1 MSENKKKRRGLFG
14 RPQQSAG
21 QRTEETY
28 QETQRAPRPKKKGR
42 AGFVIGTILLVMVL
56 TIAIFTGI
64 FLTWIN
70 TSLKGKVEVYVD
82 ELETKVSTELYY
94 LDAKTDEWV
103 MYQTLYSDGEN
114 RIWID
119 LENIPQ
125 YMKDAAIA
133 IEDKR
138 FEKHNGVDF
147 RGTVRA
153 ILSTL
158 TGRGVQGGSTITQQ
172 LIKNVT
178 GDNESTVKRKV
189 VEIYRALEL
198 EKRYDK
204 DQILEAYLNRICLG
218 QSCYGVE
225 AAARFYFGKS
235 ASELT
240 LAQSASLIGITNNP
254 SQYGPFESEWS
265 REQNRKREILILDAM
280 LDQGK
285 ITQEEYDA
293 AKAEEV
299 IFTNGY
305 SNTGNYYGDAVVD
318 TSEDQQQEAT
328 PAVAQYRA
336 RNSYFTDALIDDVIQ
351 ALMDEF
357 GYDHSTAENALFSKG
372 YKIYTTQNYEYQKIA
387 ESVFEDLSNTPYTRT
402 NSKGETEQL
411 QGAITII
418 DPYTGYVVAMVGGTG
433 TKAIDRGLNW
443 ATTVRPCGSAAKPI
457 STYAPALDQGVITG
471 ASTIDDYPVLELNDS
486 PYPKN
491 DNGRFQGLV
500 TVRRALVQSL
510 NTCAVRVN
518 MALGTWNSYDFMTSR
533 LGFTTLTQSDSE
545 QVGAMALGGFANGV
559 TTEEMAA
566 AYGAFVNEGI
576 YTKPR
581 TFTRI
586 EDSNGN
592 VILENEIQSNVAM
605 KASTAALM
613 NSILHDVVNGGT
625 GSSANFS
632 GMTLAGKTGTTNDQ
646 KDRYFVGYS
655 PYYVGACW
663 VGYESY
669 SRVSSGGVNPAAAL
683 WNKVMSRIHENLEDK
698 SFFSCSDLVRVTVC
712 ADSGMLATNLCES
725 DPRGSRVRTEWVAAD
740 NQPTQLCT
748 MHEGGMTL
756 NYYRDYFANFLDI
769 VAEDSDYVR
778 WGNAIGGDGT
788 QLPPGWGSDDSTADD
803 DYYDEPG
810 DLPDDDTDTGGDW
823 PDALAGG
830 IGALADAVRDRW
842 GR

>member
-28 QETQRAPRPKKKGR
+28 QETQHAPRPRKKGR
-42 AGFVIGTILLVMVL
+42 AGFVIGTILLVLVL

-204 DQILEAYLNRICLG
+204 DQILESYLNRICLG

-254 SQYGPFESEWS
+254 SQYGPYESEWS

-285 ITQEEYDA
+285 ITQAEYDA

-328 PAVAQYRA
+328 PAVAQYKA
-336 RNSYFTDALIDDVIQ
+336 RNSYFTDALIDDVIE

-357 GYDHSTAENALFSKG
+357 GYDRSTAENALFSKG

-471 ASTIDDYPVLELNDS
+471 ASTIDDFPVLELNDS

-683 WNKVMSRIHENLEDK
+683 WNKVMSRIHEGLENK
-698 SFFSCSDLVRVTVC
+698 SFFSCSDLVQVTVC
-712 ADSGMLATNLCES
+712 ADSGMLASNLCES

-740 NQPTQLCT
+740 NQPTELCT

-756 NYYRDYFANFLDI
+756 NYYRDYFANFPDV
-769 VAEDSDYVR
+769 VAEDSEYVH
-778 WGNAIGGDGT
+778 WGNAIGGDEYSV
-788 QLPPGWGSDDSTADD
+788 PPGWPGSDDSTDTGDDTADD
-803 DYYDEPG
+803 STDT
-810 DLPDDDTDTGGDW
+810 DDDTGGDW

-830 IGALADAVRDRW
+830 IGALADALRDHL

>member
-1 MSENKKKRRGLFG
+1 MDQHVPEG
-14 RPQQSAG
+14 
-21 QRTEETY
+21 
-28 QETQRAPRPKKKGR
+28 
-42 AGFVIGTILLVMVL
+42 
-56 TIAIFTGI
+56 
-64 FLTWIN
+64 
-70 TSLKGKVEVYVD
+70 
-82 ELETKVSTELYY
+82 LETKVSTELYY
-94 LDAKTDEWV
+94 QDAKTDEWV
-103 MYQTLYSDGEN
+103 MYQTLYSKGEN

-119 LENIPQ
+119 LENIPD

-178 GDNESTVKRKV
+178 GDNQSTVKRKV
-189 VEIYRALEL
+189 TEIYRALEL
-198 EKRYDK
+198 EKRYSK
-204 DQILEAYLNRICLG
+204 DQILESYLNRICLG

-225 AAARFYFGKS
+225 AAARTYFGKS

-254 SQYGPFESEWS
+254 SQFGPFEGEWS

-280 LDQGK
+280 LEQGK
-285 ITQEEYDA
+285 ITQAEYDA

-299 IFTNGY
+299 IFTNGW
-305 SNTGNYYGDAVVD
+305 SNTGNYYGNEVVD
-318 TSEDQQQEAT
+318 TSALLEEET
-328 PAVAQYRA
+328 EPVVAQYTS
-336 RNSYFTDALIDDVIQ
+336 RNSYFTDALIEDVIQ

-357 GYDHSTAENALFSKG
+357 GYDYDTAQNALFNKG

-387 ESVFEDLSNTPYTRT
+387 ESVFTDLSNTPYTRT

-418 DPYTGYVVAMVGGTG
+418 DPYTGYIVAMVGGIGEKT
-433 TKAIDRGLNW
+433 ADRGWNW
-443 ATTVRPCGSAAKPI
+443 ATSVRPCGSAAKPI
-457 STYAPALDQGVITG
+457 STYAPALDQGIITG

-486 PYPKN
+486 AYPKN

-500 TVRRALVQSL
+500 TLRRALVQSL

-518 MALGTWNSYDFMTSR
+518 MMLGTWESYDFMTSR
-533 LGFTTLTQSDSE
+533 LGFTTLTQADSE
-545 QVGAMALGGFANGV
+545 QVGAMALGGYARGV

-576 YTKPR
+576 YTRPR
-581 TFTRI
+581 TFTRV

-632 GMTLAGKTGTTNDQ
+632 GMTLAGKTGTTSSAY
-646 KDRYFVGYS
+646 DRWFVGYT
-655 PYYVGACW
+655 PYYTAAVW
-663 VGYESY
+663 VGFEQNE
-669 SRVSSGGVNPAAAL
+669 RVPASGNPAL
-683 WNKVMSRIHENLEDK
+683 KMWTLVMSGVHEGLEDRK
-698 SFFSCSDLVRVTVC
+698 FSEPAGLTTVTYCLDSGLLATDYCRMDPRGDRTARGTVFQGDAPTEFCTSHTAETTVTVC
-712 ADSGMLATNLCES
+712 LDCPILDGNGEETGLYHLAGEFCPEESRQEVSLLGYQREDVGGAGAEDAKYFLGVTQEAGPCTVHTAAQPDPDLPFDPNQPWDPS
-725 DPRGSRVRTEWVAAD
+725 DPWNPNTNPLDPTGQGGGGAAD
-740 NQPTQLCT
+740 PGQ
-748 MHEGGMTL
+748 
-756 NYYRDYFANFLDI
+756 
-769 VAEDSDYVR
+769 ED
-778 WGNAIGGDGT
+778 
-788 QLPPGWGSDDSTADD
+788 
-803 DYYDEPG
+803 
-810 DLPDDDTDTGGDW
+810 
-823 PDALAGG
+823 PDAPQGG
-830 IGALADAVRDRW
+830 ETEDPSGTDPIINPET
-842 GR
+842 GRPYGY

>member
-1 MSENKKKRRGLFG
+1 MSENKKHRGLFG

-21 QRTEETY
+21 QRNNEGH
-28 QETQRAPRPKKKGR
+28 QEAQPRSKKKGKASR
-42 AGFVIGTILLVMVL
+42 IIGTIVLVMVL
-56 TIAIFTGI
+56 TMVIFTGI
-64 FLTWIN
+64 FMTWIN
-70 TSLKGKVEVYVD
+70 TSLKGHVEVYID

-94 LDAKTDEWV
+94 LDAKTEEWV

-125 YMKDAAIA
+125 YMQDAAVA

-138 FEKHNGVDF
+138 FEKHKGVDLI
-147 RGTVRA
+147 GTVRA

-178 GDNESTVKRKV
+178 GDDQVTVKRKV
-189 VEIYRALEL
+189 TEIYRALEL

-204 DQILEAYLNRICLG
+204 DQILEAYLNRIYLG
-218 QSCYGVE
+218 QSCSGVE
-225 AAARFYFGKS
+225 AAARTYFGKS
-235 ASELT
+235 VSELS
-240 LAQSASLIGITNNP
+240 LAQCASLIGITNNP
-254 SQYGPFESEWS
+254 SQYGPFEGEWS

-280 LDQGK
+280 LEQGK
-285 ITQEEYDA
+285 ITQAEYDA

-305 SNTGNYYGDAVVD
+305 SNTGNYYGEAVVD
-318 TSEDQQQEAT
+318 TSEDQQQEEAT
-328 PAVAQYRA
+328 PAVAQYKS
-336 RNSYFTDALIDDVIQ
+336 RNSYFTDALIDDVIE
-351 ALMDEF
+351 ALMDEY
-357 GYDHSTAENALFSKG
+357 GYDYETAESALFNKG
-372 YKIYTTQNYEYQKIA
+372 YKVYTTQNYEYQKIA

-433 TKAIDRGLNW
+433 SKVYDRSLNW

-457 STYAPALDQGVITG
+457 STYAPALDRGIITG

-500 TVRRALVQSL
+500 TLRRALVQSL
-510 NTCAVRVN
+510 NTCAVRVC
-518 MALGTWNSYDFMTSR
+518 MELGTWNSYDFMTSR

-545 QVGAMALGGFANGV
+545 QVGAMALGGYAKGV

-581 TFTRI
+581 TFTRV

-625 GSSANFS
+625 GSAAYFS
-632 GMTLAGKTGTTNDQ
+632 GMTLAGKTGTTNDLR
-646 KDRYFVGYS
+646 DRYFVGYS

-663 VGYESY
+663 VGYESN
-669 SRVSSGGVNPAAAL
+669 SRVSTSGGNPAAIL
-683 WNKVMSRIHENLEDK
+683 WNKVMSQIHEGLENK
-698 SFFSCSDLVRVTVC
+698 SFFSCSDLVQVSVC
-712 ADSGMLATNLCES
+712 ADSGMLATALCEQ
-725 DPRGSRVRTEWVAAD
+725 DPRGSRVRTEWVAVD
-740 NQPTQLCT
+740 NQPQAMCT
-748 MHEGGMTL
+748 MHDGSSML
-756 NYYRDYFANFLDI
+756 NYSRDYFADFPDI
-769 VAEDSDYVR
+769 VAEDSDYVQ
-778 WGNAIGGDGT
+778 WGNPIGGDENS
-788 QLPPGWGSDDSTADD
+788 LPPGWTEDDVNDPDDSDDNAGNAL
-803 DYYDEPG
+803 ENI
-810 DLPDDDTDTGGDW
+810 LGGLFGGFAA
-823 PDALAGG
+823 ALRS
-830 IGALADAVRDRW
+830 LS
-842 GR
+842 

>member
-28 QETQRAPRPKKKGR
+28 QETQHAPRPRKKGR
-42 AGFVIGTILLVMVL
+42 AGFVIGTILLVLAL

-70 TSLKGKVEVYVD
+70 TSLKGNVEVYVD

-225 AAARFYFGKS
+225 AAARTYFGKS

-318 TSEDQQQEAT
+318 TSEDQQQEDT
-328 PAVAQYRA
+328 PAVAQYKA

-411 QGAITII
+411 QGAITVI

-433 TKAIDRGLNW
+433 AKTADRGWNW
-443 ATTVRPCGSAAKPI
+443 ATSVRPCGSAAKPI

-545 QVGAMALGGFANGV
+545 QVGAMALGGYANGV

-605 KASTAALM
+605 KSSTAALM

-663 VGYESY
+663 VGYESN
-669 SRVSSGGVNPAAAL
+669 SRVSSGGINPAAAL
-683 WNKVMSRIHENLEDK
+683 WKQVMSRIHENLENK
-698 SFFSCSDLVRVTVC
+698 SFFSSSDLVQVTVC

-740 NQPTQLCT
+740 NKPTELCT
-748 MHEGGMTL
+748 MHEGGMML
-756 NYYRDYFANFLDI
+756 NYYRDYFARFPDI
-769 VAEDSDYVR
+769 VAEDSEYVR

-788 QLPPGWGSDDSTADD
+788 ELPPGWSSTG
-803 DYYDEPG
+803 DY
-810 DLPDDDTDTGGDW
+810 DDDTADTEPDTDDDTGDNW
-823 PDALAGG
+823 QDALAGG

>member
-1 MSENKKKRRGLFG
+1 MSENKKRRGLFG

-21 QRTEETY
+21 RRNDEAH
-28 QETQRAPRPKKKGR
+28 QEAQQPRPKKKGK
-42 AGFVIGTILLVMVL
+42 AGRIIGTIVLVMVL
-56 TIAIFTGI
+56 TMVIFTGI
-64 FLTWIN
+64 FMTWIN
-70 TSLKGKVEVYVD
+70 TSLKGNVEVYVD

-94 LDAKTDEWV
+94 LDAKTEEWV

-125 YMKDAAIA
+125 YMQDAAIA

-178 GDNESTVKRKV
+178 GDDQVTVKRKV
-189 VEIYRALEL
+189 TEIYRALEL
-198 EKRYDK
+198 EKRYEK

-225 AAARFYFGKS
+225 AAARTYFGKS

-318 TSEDQQQEAT
+318 TSEDQQQEDT
-328 PAVAQYRA
+328 PAVAQYKA

-411 QGAITII
+411 QGAITVI

-433 TKAIDRGLNW
+433 AKTADRGWNW
-443 ATTVRPCGSAAKPI
+443 ATSVRPCGSAAKPI

-545 QVGAMALGGFANGV
+545 QVGAMALGGYANGV

-605 KASTAALM
+605 KSSTAALM
-613 NSILHDVVNGGT
+613 NSILHDVVTGGT
-625 GSSANFS
+625 GSAASFS

-646 KDRYFVGYS
+646 RDRYFVGYS

-663 VGYESY
+663 VGYESN
-669 SRVSSGGVNPAAAL
+669 SRVSSGGVNPAAIL
-683 WNKVMSRIHENLEDK
+683 WNKVMSQIHAGLENK
-698 SFFSCSDLVRVTVC
+698 SFFSCSDLVKVTVC

-725 DPRGSRVRTEWVAAD
+725 DPRGSRVRTEWVAVD

-748 MHEGGMTL
+748 MHTGGMMLDYT
-756 NYYRDYFANFLDI
+756 RDYFAKFPDI
-769 VAEDSDYVR
+769 VAEDSDYVH
-778 WGNAIGGDGT
+778 WGSDIGGDNT
-788 QLPPGWGSDDSTADD
+788 ATPPGWGFDWDDEDTGDL
-803 DYYDEPG
+803 PG
-810 DLPDDDTDTGGDW
+810 DLPDEPEPDDDTDGTLPW
-823 PDALAGG
+823 E
-830 IGALADAVRDRW
+830 
-842 GR
+842 

>member
-1 MSENKKKRRGLFG
+1 MSENKKRRGLFG

-21 QRTEETY
+21 QRNDEAH
-28 QETQRAPRPKKKGR
+28 QEAQQPRPKKKGK
-42 AGFVIGTILLVMVL
+42 AGRIIGTIVLVMVL
-56 TIAIFTGI
+56 TMVIFTGI
-64 FLTWIN
+64 FMTWIN
-70 TSLKGKVEVYVD
+70 TSLKGNVEVYVD

-94 LDAKTDEWV
+94 LDAKTEEWV

-178 GDNESTVKRKV
+178 GDDQVTVKRKV
-189 VEIYRALEL
+189 TEIYRALEL
-198 EKRYDK
+198 EKRYEK

-225 AAARFYFGKS
+225 AAARTYFGKS

-318 TSEDQQQEAT
+318 TSEDQQQEDT
-328 PAVAQYRA
+328 PAVAQYKA

-411 QGAITII
+411 QGAITVI

-433 TKAIDRGLNW
+433 AKTADRGWNW
-443 ATTVRPCGSAAKPI
+443 ATSVRPCGSAAKPI

-545 QVGAMALGGFANGV
+545 QVGAMALGGYANGV

-605 KASTAALM
+605 KSSTAALM
-613 NSILHDVVNGGT
+613 NSILHDVVTGGT
-625 GSSANFS
+625 GSAASFS

-646 KDRYFVGYS
+646 RDRYFVGYS

-663 VGYESY
+663 VGYESN
-669 SRVSSGGVNPAAAL
+669 SRVSSGGVNPAAIL
-683 WNKVMSRIHENLEDK
+683 WNKVMSQIHAGLENK
-698 SFFSCSDLVRVTVC
+698 SFFSCSDLVKVTVC

-725 DPRGSRVRTEWVAAD
+725 DPRGSRVRTEWVAVD

-748 MHEGGMTL
+748 MHTGGMMLDYT
-756 NYYRDYFANFLDI
+756 RDYFAKFPDI
-769 VAEDSDYVR
+769 VAEDSDYVH
-778 WGNAIGGDGT
+778 WGSDIGGDNT
-788 QLPPGWGSDDSTADD
+788 AAPPGGWGNDTDD
-803 DYYDEPG
+803 DYTDG
-810 DLPDDDTDTGGDW
+810 DLPDDWPDDLPDEPEPDDDTGGTEPW
-823 PDALAGG
+823 E
-830 IGALADAVRDRW
+830 
-842 GR
+842 

>member
-21 QRTEETY
+21 QRTEETH
-28 QETQRAPRPKKKGR
+28 QETQHAPRPKKKGR

-70 TSLKGKVEVYVD
+70 TSLKGNVEVYVD

-138 FEKHNGVDF
+138 FKKHNGVDF

-204 DQILEAYLNRICLG
+204 DQILESYLNRICLG

-225 AAARFYFGKS
+225 AAARTYFGKS

-254 SQYGPFESEWS
+254 SQYGPYESEWS

-280 LDQGK
+280 LEQGK

-328 PAVAQYRA
+328 PAVAQYKA
-336 RNSYFTDALIDDVIQ
+336 RNSYFTDALIEDVIQ
-351 ALMDEF
+351 ALRDEF
-357 GYDHSTAENALFSKG
+357 GYDYKTAQDALFNKG

-411 QGAITII
+411 QGAITVI

-433 TKAIDRGLNW
+433 AKTIDRGLNW

-683 WNKVMSRIHENLEDK
+683 WNKVMSRIHENLENK
-698 SFFSCSDLVRVTVC
+698 SFFSCSDLVQVTVC

-788 QLPPGWGSDDSTADD
+788 QLPPGWGSDDSTTDD
-803 DYYDEPG
+803 DYDEPG
-810 DLPDDDTDTGGDW
+810 GLPGDDTDTGGDW
-823 PDALAGG
+823 PDTLAGG
-830 IGALADAVRDRW
+830 IGALADALRDRL

>member
-28 QETQRAPRPKKKGR
+28 QETQHAPRPRKKGR
-42 AGFVIGTILLVMVL
+42 AGFVIGTILLVLVL

-204 DQILEAYLNRICLG
+204 DQILESYLNRICLG

-254 SQYGPFESEWS
+254 SQYGPYESEWS

-285 ITQEEYDA
+285 ITQAEYDA

-328 PAVAQYRA
+328 PAVAQYKA
-336 RNSYFTDALIDDVIQ
+336 RNSYFTDALIDDVIE

-357 GYDHSTAENALFSKG
+357 GYDRSTAENALFSKG

-471 ASTIDDYPVLELNDS
+471 ASTIDDFPVLELNDS

-683 WNKVMSRIHENLEDK
+683 WNKVMSRIHEGLENK
-698 SFFSCSDLVRVTVC
+698 SFFSCSDLVQVTVC
-712 ADSGMLATNLCES
+712 ADSGMLASNLCES

-740 NQPTQLCT
+740 NQPTELCT

-756 NYYRDYFANFLDI
+756 NYYRDYFANFPDV
-769 VAEDSDYVR
+769 VAEDSEYVH
-778 WGNAIGGDGT
+778 WGNAIGGDEYSV
-788 QLPPGWGSDDSTADD
+788 PPGWPGSDDSTAT
-803 DYYDEPG
+803 G
-810 DLPDDDTDTGGDW
+810 DDTADDSTDTDDDTGGDW

-830 IGALADAVRDRW
+830 IGALADALRDHL

>member
-1 MSENKKKRRGLFG
+1 MSENKKKRSGLFG

-21 QRTEETY
+21 QPMADVSEQAGVSR
-28 QETQRAPRPKKKGR
+28 KKGR
-42 AGFVIGTILLVMVL
+42 VGHTIGTILLVMVL

-64 FLTWIN
+64 FMTWIN
-70 TSLKGKVEVYVD
+70 TSLKGHVEVYID

-94 LDAKTDEWV
+94 LDAKTEEWV

-125 YMKDAAIA
+125 YMQDAAVA

-138 FEKHNGVDF
+138 FEKHKGVDLI
-147 RGTVRA
+147 GTVRA

-178 GDNESTVKRKV
+178 GDDQVTVKRKV
-189 VEIYRALEL
+189 TEIYRALEL
-198 EKRYDK
+198 EKRYSK
-204 DQILEAYLNRICLG
+204 DQILESYLNRICLG

-225 AAARFYFGKS
+225 AAARTYFGKS

-254 SQYGPFESEWS
+254 SQFGPFEGEWS
-265 REQNRKREILILDAM
+265 REQNRKRELLILDAM

-285 ITQEEYDA
+285 ITQAEYDA

-299 IFTNGY
+299 IFTNGW
-305 SNTGNYYGDAVVD
+305 SNTGNYYGDEVVD
-318 TSEDQQQEAT
+318 TSALLEET
-328 PAVAQYRA
+328 EPVVAQYTA
-336 RNSYFTDALIDDVIQ
+336 RNSYFTDALIEDVIQ
-351 ALMDEF
+351 ALMEEF
-357 GYDHSTAENALFSKG
+357 GYDYETAESALFNKG
-372 YKIYTTQNYEYQKIA
+372 YKVYTTQNYEYQKIA

-433 TKAIDRGLNW
+433 SKIYDRSLNW
-443 ATTVRPCGSAAKPI
+443 ATTVRPCGSAAKPV
-457 STYAPALDQGVITG
+457 STYAPALDRGIITG
-471 ASTIDDYPVLELNDS
+471 ASTIDDYPVLELNDN

-500 TVRRALVQSL
+500 TLRRALVQSL

-518 MALGTWNSYDFMTSR
+518 MMLGTWESYDFMTSR

-545 QVGAMALGGFANGV
+545 QVGAMALGGYSRGV

-576 YTKPR
+576 YTRPR
-581 TFTRI
+581 TFTRV
-586 EDSNGN
+586 EDSEGN
-592 VILENEIQSNVAM
+592 VVLENEIKSNVAM
-605 KASTAALM
+605 KSSTAALM
-613 NSILHDVVNGGT
+613 NSILQDVVTRGT
-625 GSSANFS
+625 GSSAAFS
-632 GMTLAGKTGTTNDQ
+632 GMTLAGKTGTTNDLR
-646 KDRYFVGYS
+646 DRYFVGYS

-663 VGYESY
+663 VGYESN

-683 WNKVMSRIHENLEDK
+683 WNKVMSQIHAGLENK
-698 SFFSCSDLVRVTVC
+698 SFFSSSDLVQVSVC
-712 ADSGMLATNLCES
+712 ADSGMLATALCEQ
-725 DPRGSRVRTEWVAAD
+725 DPRGSRVRTEWVAVD
-740 NQPTQLCT
+740 NQPQAMCT
-748 MHEGGMTL
+748 MHDGSSML
-756 NYYRDYFANFLDI
+756 NYTRDYFAGFPDI
-769 VAEDSDYVR
+769 VAEDSDYVQ
-778 WGNAIGGDGT
+778 WGNPIGGDENS
-788 QLPPGWGSDDSTADD
+788 LPPGWTEDDVNDPDDSDDNAGNAPEDVF
-803 DYYDEPG
+803 
-810 DLPDDDTDTGGDW
+810 GGLFGGFAA
-823 PDALAGG
+823 ALRS
-830 IGALADAVRDRW
+830 LS
-842 GR
+842 